1 MKKREVNK
9 MIKIEKANKYFNRR
23 KKNQIHVINNTSL
36 EFENTGLVALLGH
49 SGSGKTTLLNSIGG
63 LDKINKGKIFINGE
77 KITRRTSHKID
88 KIRNLNIG
96 YIFQDYKLID
106 NMTVFDNVA
115 ISLKMVGIKDKK
127 EIKKRVDYVLESVNM
142 YRYRNR
148 LASMLSGGER
158 QRVGI
163 ARAIVKNPNIVIA
176 DEPTG
181 NLDSKN
187 SLEIMNIIKAIS
199 KDRLVIL
206 VTHEVDL
213 AKFYASRIIQI
224 EDGKVISDY
233 QNTDEK
239 DLDYRIDNKI
249 YLKDFEKIENIKSD
263 NVKVDIY
270 SDTNDTL
277 NLKIAIKN
285 GNIYIESED
294 KKIEIIDD
302 SSSIELVDD
311 HYKKIDKTIYQQY
324 DYNLKNVAN
333 TNIKQK
339 YSSIYSFTRSIING
353 FKKIVN
359 YSILK
364 KILLIGFFV
373 SAMFIV
379 YAISNIAGT
388 LKIED
393 EDFVSKNQNYLQ
405 VQMPELK
412 VDAFEQ
418 YEQTQGVNYILPGDS
433 LVSFAMKFDE
443 YYQTSKYDGELSGSL
458 SSINMLNES
467 DIIEGTFAKTENEL
481 IIDKMVVN
489 NLIENGSIAKHAGIK
504 SGEQLIGKE
513 VTIKNMKPFKIVG
526 IVEKHSPSIYTA
538 EGNFIN
544 ILSNSKSAGN
554 GMGIMVSNSTE
565 SADNIIDYN
574 LKLNDIT
581 LKKGRL
587 PENDYEV
594 IVNISNQYTMKL
606 NKTIKTKVNDVELT
620 VVGYYE
626 SSTGEENYLVNPN
639 TIKYKVI
646 RENQNF
652 VIYPKDENEVISKFD
667 TDYNIYVE
675 NIYQKDRQNYLR
687 QQNASMKSAIIFA
700 SIILAISLVEIYL
713 MMRSSFLSRIKEVG
727 IYRAIG
733 VKKSDIY
740 KMFMGES
747 IAITSTASLLGIAFM
762 SYIINC
768 IRQVSI
774 FSKMFVLNFNV
785 IALSVILVYAFN
797 ILVGLLPLYWV
808 LRKTPAQILSRH
820 DLE

>member
-1 MKKREVNK
+1 
-9 MIKIEKANKYFNRR
+9 MIKIDKVNKYFNKG
-23 KKNQIHVINNTSL
+23 KKNQIHVIDNTSL

-63 LDKINKGKIFINGE
+63 LDKVNKGKIYINGQ
-77 KITRRTSHKID
+77 KITKRTSHKID

-115 ISLKMVGIKDKK
+115 ITLKMIGIKDKK
-127 EIKKRVDYVLESVNM
+127 EIKKRVDYVLECVNM

-148 LASMLSGGER
+148 LATMLSGGER

-213 AKFYASRIIQI
+213 AKFYASRIIEI
-224 EDGKVISDY
+224 ADGKVTSDY

-239 DLDYRIDNKI
+239 DLDYRIDNKL
-249 YLKDFEKIENIKSD
+249 YLKDFKKVENINKD
-263 NVKVDIY
+263 NVNLDIY
-270 SDTNDTL
+270 SEENETL
-277 NLKIAIKN
+277 NLKVVIRN
-285 GNIYIESED
+285 GNIYIKSND
-294 KKIEIIDD
+294 KKIEVIDEN
-302 SSSIELVDD
+302 SNIELVDD
-311 HYKKIDKTIYQQY
+311 HYKKIDKTIYQEY
-324 DYNLKNVAN
+324 NYNLKDIEN

-339 YSSIYSFTRSIING
+339 YSSIYSLPKSIIQG
-353 FKKIVN
+353 FKKIAN

-364 KILLIGFFV
+364 KILLIGFFI

-379 YAISNIAGT
+379 YSISNIAGT
-388 LKIED
+388 LNIKD
-393 EDFVSKNQNYLQ
+393 EDFISKNKNYLQ
-405 VQMPELK
+405 VQIPQLK
-412 VDAFEQ
+412 VRDFLK
-418 YEQTQGVNYILPGDS
+418 YEQTKGVNYILPGDS
-433 LVSFAMKFDE
+433 NVSFAMKFDE
-443 YYQTSKYDGELSGSL
+443 YYQTSRIDGEFSGSL
-458 SSINMLNES
+458 SSLEMISES
-467 DIIEGTFAKTENEL
+467 DLIQGKFPQNEYEIIL
-481 IIDKMVVN
+481 DKMVIDKVLN
-489 NLIENGSIAKHAGIK
+489 SQGSPVKHAGIK
-504 SGEQLIGKE
+504 NSEELIGKE

-526 IVEKHSPSIYTA
+526 IVDKCSPSIYT
-538 EGNFIN
+538 NKSVFVN
-544 ILSNSKSAGN
+544 ILSNSKSSGN
-554 GMGIMVSNSTE
+554 SNSMVITLVQNNNQNE
-565 SADNIIDYN
+565 SSESIIDYN
-574 LKLNDIT
+574 LKMNNIT

-587 PENDYEV
+587 PINDYEV
-594 IVNISNQYTMKL
+594 IVNISNKDTMKL
-606 NKTIKTKVNDVELT
+606 NKKIKTKVNETELT

-626 SSTGEENYLVNPN
+626 SSTNENGYLVNSN
-639 TIKYKVI
+639 TAKYKLI
-646 RENQNF
+646 TESQNLI
-652 VIYPKDENEVISKFD
+652 IYAQDENEIIDKFD
-667 TDYNIYVE
+667 KDYNLFVE
-675 NIYQKDRQNYLR
+675 NIYEKDKQSYINSQK
-687 QQNASMKSAIIFA
+687 STIKSGIIFA
-700 SIILAISLVEIYL
+700 SIILAISLVEIFL

-740 KMFMGES
+740 KMFVGET

-762 SYIINC
+762 SYILSC
-768 IRQVSI
+768 ISQISF
-774 FSKMFVLNFNV
+774 FSKMFIIDFKVVAFSIV
-785 IALSVILVYAFN
+785 LVYVFN
-797 ILVGLLPLYWV
+797 IIVGLLPLFGV